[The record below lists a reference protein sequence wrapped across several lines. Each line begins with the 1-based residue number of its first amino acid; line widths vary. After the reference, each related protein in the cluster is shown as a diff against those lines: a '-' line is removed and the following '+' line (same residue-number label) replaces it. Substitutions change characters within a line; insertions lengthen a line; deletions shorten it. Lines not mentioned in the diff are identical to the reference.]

1 MINTDVSK
9 VAYTT
14 VSDTSHVYPVPFKV
28 LTNMETGLPALSV
41 VKGGNPLVYNQGYT
55 YTEGGVVLLNN
66 QASGEILEI
75 SQGQPF
81 TQNIDLKFG
90 LIDPEQIESGFD
102 QSVIRD
108 QQVRDMA
115 KAAQDTADAATTDA
129 ATALDTANT
138 AREQATGAYELAN
151 NANLKAITATSTANA
166 AKATAD
172 AAKTLADTAD
182 IKASKASETADM
194 AKAQAEDAS
203 QTATEAKNSSRAA
216 MTTAQSAET
225 TANAALNA
233 VADKQDI
240 IPDLATIRAGAAKGA
255 TAVQPSDIA
264 DMETKTHAA
273 ATYQPKG
280 DYATKTELTAGL
292 ATKADTTTT
301 DTLRNDVDGLGDQV
315 HEIEAKIPSDASPA
329 NQLAT
334 KGDLASIDALPA
346 QAGNAGKFLSTD
358 GTTAS
363 WEPAPGGGSSAD
375 NNGLEGDYCSKYGI
389 VDETKSGL
397 PTQGTGNQIVI
408 PAQLVMDVPGVSGLT
423 TNATAI
429 THDLVSTTDCEIFLA
444 EGTVIEATEVYW
456 QTTEPE
462 DGQTGYLAWW
472 NGTEWKFKSSDTG
485 NVWRAANAVRIAKC
499 VFTDGNLTRLC
510 FTGCRVLNK
519 QEYVPISD
527 RSMATEGSAL
537 ISFERPATAKGSLM
551 KFIHGSNTLDVGY
564 NSAGRLN
571 FAGAK
576 IMRVAAAGSDGVVHS
591 MVFYPITGTIDG
603 VASFLTPG
611 IHRVTIPET
620 NGTMAVVQA
629 QGSGETH
636 IDGVDYIV
644 SRAGKFANMPTTS
657 GTLAIAEDT
666 STTSI
671 YNTWSAKKLNDTIGN
686 VETLLNKLNTGA

>member
-9 VAYTT
+9 VVYTT
-14 VSDTSHVYPVPFKV
+14 VGDTSHVYPVPFKV

-41 VKGGNPLVYNQGYT
+41 VKGGTPSVYNKGYT
-55 YTEGGVVLLNN
+55 YTEEGVVLLNN
-66 QASGEILEI
+66 QASGETLEI
-75 SQGQPF
+75 LQGQPF

-90 LIDPEQIESGFD
+90 LIDPEQIETGFD

-108 QQVRDMA
+108 QQVRDAA
-115 KAAQDTADAATTDA
+115 KAAQATADAAATKA
-129 ATALDTANT
+129 ATALGTANT
-138 AREQATGAYELAN
+138 AKTTADTAKQTATEAKFIAEAATKKAVEAETTAN
-151 NANLKAITATSTANA
+151 NATTTANT

-172 AAKTLADTAD
+172 AAKTTAD
-182 IKASKASETADM
+182 A
-194 AKAQAEDAS
+194 
-203 QTATEAKNSSRAA
+203 
-216 MTTAQSAET
+216 AET
-225 TANAALNA
+225 TANAALDA
-233 VADKQDI
+233 VADKQDT

-255 TAVQPSDIA
+255 TAVQPSAIA

-273 ATYQPKG
+273 ETYQPKG
-280 DYATKTELTAGL
+280 DYATKA
-292 ATKADTTTT
+292 TT

-315 HEIEAKIPSDASPA
+315 HEIEAKIPGDASPA

-334 KGDLASIDALPA
+334 KGDLANVDTLPA

-397 PTQGTGNQIVI
+397 PTQGTGNQIII

-472 NGTEWKFKSSDTG
+472 NGTGWKFKSNDTG

-499 VFTDGNLTRLC
+499 VFTGGNLTRLC

-519 QEYVPISD
+519 QDYVPISD
-527 RSMATEGSAL
+527 RSMEAEDSAYVSL
-537 ISFERPATAKGSLM
+537 RVPQTAKGKL
-551 KFIHGSNTLDVGY
+551 FDCIRNVNT
-564 NSAGRLN
+564 
-571 FAGAK
+571 
-576 IMRVAAAGSDGVVHS
+576 VAAKRLTVDFNSVGDHVMVGARYYRFRYTGGDGIVGEMS
-591 MVFYPITGTIDG
+591 MHPDSGTMIGVKGFAVGADG
-603 VASFLTPG
+603 YQKVLIPTTPG
-611 IHRVTIPET
+611 V
-620 NGTMAVVQA
+620 
-629 QGSGETH
+629 
-636 IDGVDYIV
+636 
-644 SRAGKFANMPTTS
+644 
-657 GTLAIAEDT
+657 LAIAEDT
-666 STTSI
+666 SITSTT
-671 YNTWSAKKLNDTIGN
+671 NTWSAKKLNDTIGN

>member
-9 VAYTT
+9 VVYTT

-55 YTEGGVVLLNN
+55 YTEEGVVLLNN
-66 QASGEILEI
+66 QASGETLEI

-115 KAAQDTADAATTDA
+115 KTAQDTADAAATDA
-129 ATALDTANT
+129 ATALGTANT
-138 AREQATGAYELAN
+138 
-151 NANLKAITATSTANA
+151 

-172 AAKTLADTAD
+172 TAKQ
-182 IKASKASETADM
+182 AS
-194 AKAQAEDAS
+194 
-203 QTATEAKNSSRAA
+203 TEAKFIAEAA
-216 MTTAQSAET
+216 TKKAVEAET
-225 TANAALNA
+225 TANNATTTANTAKTTADTAKTTADAAQATANAALDA
-233 VADKQDI
+233 VADKQDT

-273 ATYQPKG
+273 ETYQPKG
-280 DYATKTELTAGL
+280 DYATNA
-292 ATKADTTTT
+292 TT

-315 HEIEAKIPSDASPA
+315 HEIEAKIPGDASPA

-389 VDETKSGL
+389 VDETASGL
-397 PTQGTGNQIVI
+397 PTQGTGNQIII

-462 DGQTGYLAWW
+462 DGPTGYLAWW
-472 NGTEWKFKSSDTG
+472 NGTGWKFKSNDTG

-499 VFTDGNLTRLC
+499 IFTDGALTRLC

-519 QEYVPISD
+519 QDYVPISD
-527 RSMATEGSAL
+527 RSMAAKGSAL
-537 ISFERPATAKGSLM
+537 ISFERPAAAKGSLM
-551 KFIHGSNTLDVGY
+551 TFIHGSNTLDVRY
-564 NSAGRLN
+564 DSPGRLN
-571 FAGAK
+571 FAGVK
-576 IMRVAAAGSDGVVHS
+576 IMRVAAAGSDGVEHS
-591 MVFYPITGTIDG
+591 MIFYPITGNIDG
-603 VASFLTPG
+603 VASFSTPG
-611 IHRVTIPET
+611 IHNITIPET
-620 NGTMAVVQA
+620 SGTMAVVQA

-636 IDGVDYIV
+636 IDGLDYIV
-644 SRAGKFANMPTTS
+644 SRAGALATLPTTS

>member
-1 MINTDVSK
+1 MVNTDVAK
-9 VAYTT
+9 VIYTT
-14 VSDTSHVYPVPFKV
+14 VADHTHVYPVPFRV
-28 LTNMETGLPALSV
+28 LDNMDTGLPALSV
-41 VKGGNPLVYNQGYT
+41 TLGNHQLVYNKGYT
-55 YTEGGVVLLNN
+55 YSTEGVTLLG
-66 QASGEILEI
+66 SGAGGQTLEI

-108 QQVRDMA
+108 QQIRDAA
-115 KAAQDTADAATTDA
+115 KAAQDTADAAATDA
-129 ATALDTANT
+129 ATALGTANT
-138 AREQATGAYELAN
+138 
-151 NANLKAITATSTANA
+151 

-172 AAKTLADTAD
+172 AAKTLADAAD
-182 IKASKASETADM
+182 IKASKASETADR
-194 AKAQAEDAS
+194 AKAQAEGAS
-203 QTATEAKNSSRAA
+203 QAATEAKNSSRAA

-225 TANAALNA
+225 TANAALDA
-233 VADKQDI
+233 VADKQDT

-255 TAVQPSDIA
+255 TAVQPSAIA

-273 ATYQPKG
+273 ETYQPKG
-280 DYATKTELTAGL
+280 DYATTA
-292 ATKADTTTT
+292 TT

-315 HEIEAKIPSDASPA
+315 HEIEAKIPGDASA
-329 NQLAT
+329 GNQLAT

-363 WEPAPGGGSSAD
+363 WKPAPGGGSSAD
-375 NNGLEGDYCSKYGI
+375 DNGLEGDYCSKYGI

-472 NGTEWKFKSSDTG
+472 NGTGWKFKSNDTG

-499 VFTDGNLTRLC
+499 VFTGGNLTRLC

-519 QEYVPISD
+519 QEWLPKSGITQTNSFVYDVVVGKTSHSYRIYMSGVSNQVML
-527 RSMATEGSAL
+527 SMGDANL
-537 ISFERPATAKGSLM
+537 SFYYTTVGTINSEDKIANTLYAVDPAVDSFLGRQRDPWAGIYTKTINAGADNAVITVPAT
-551 KFIHGSNTLDVGY
+551 
-564 NSAGRLN
+564 R
-571 FAGAK
+571 
-576 IMRVAAAGSDGVVHS
+576 
-591 MVFYPITGTIDG
+591 
-603 VASFLTPG
+603 
-611 IHRVTIPET
+611 
-620 NGTMAVVQA
+620 GTMAVIQA
-629 QGSGETH
+629 LGSGDTH

-644 SRAGKFANMPTTS
+644 SRAGKFATLPTIS
-657 GTLAIAEDT
+657 GVLAVADDS
-666 STTSI
+666 STTSL

>member
-9 VAYTT
+9 VVYTT
-14 VSDTSHVYPVPFKV
+14 VGDTSHVYPVPFKV

-41 VKGGNPLVYNQGYT
+41 VKGGGPLVYNKGYT
-55 YTEGGVVLLNN
+55 YTEEGVVLLNN
-66 QASGEILEI
+66 QASGETLEI
-75 SQGQPF
+75 LQGQPF

-90 LIDPEQIESGFD
+90 LIDPEQIETGFD

-108 QQVRDMA
+108 QQVRDAA
-115 KAAQDTADAATTDA
+115 KAAQATADAAATKAT
-129 ATALDTANT
+129 TALDTANT
-138 AREQATGAYELAN
+138 AKTTADTAKQTATEAKFIAEAATKKAVEAETTAN
-151 NANLKAITATSTANA
+151 NATTTANT

-172 AAKTLADTAD
+172 AAKTTAD
-182 IKASKASETADM
+182 A
-194 AKAQAEDAS
+194 
-203 QTATEAKNSSRAA
+203 
-216 MTTAQSAET
+216 AET
-225 TANAALNA
+225 TANAALDA
-233 VADKQDI
+233 VADKQDT

-255 TAVQPSDIA
+255 TAVQPSAIA

-273 ATYQPKG
+273 ETYQPKG
-280 DYATKTELTAGL
+280 DYATKA
-292 ATKADTTTT
+292 TT

-315 HEIEAKIPSDASPA
+315 HEIEAKIPGDASPA

-334 KGDLASIDALPA
+334 KGDLANVDTLPA

-397 PTQGTGNQIVI
+397 PTQGTGNQIII

-472 NGTEWKFKSSDTG
+472 NGTGWKFKSNDTG

-499 VFTDGNLTRLC
+499 VFTGGNLTRLC

-519 QEYVPISD
+519 QDYVPISD

-537 ISFERPATAKGSLM
+537 ISFERPAAAKGSLM
-551 KFIHGSNTLDVGY
+551 TFTHGSNTLDVRY
-564 NSAGRLN
+564 DSPGRLN

-591 MVFYPITGTIDG
+591 MLFYPMTGNIDG

-611 IHRVTIPET
+611 AYKITIPET
-620 NGTMAVVQA
+620 SGTMAVIQA
-629 QGSGETH
+629 LGSGETH
-636 IDGVDYIV
+636 IDGLDYIV
-644 SRAGKFANMPTTS
+644 SRAGKFANLPTTS

-686 VETLLNKLNTGA
+686 VKTLLNKLNTGA

>member
-9 VAYTT
+9 VVYTT
-14 VSDTSHVYPVPFKV
+14 VGDTSHVYPVPFKV

-41 VKGGNPLVYNQGYT
+41 VKGGNPLVYNKGYT
-55 YTEGGVVLLNN
+55 YTEEGVVLLNN
-66 QASGEILEI
+66 QASGETLEI

-115 KAAQDTADAATTDA
+115 KTAQDTADEAATDA
-129 ATALDTANT
+129 ATALGTANT

-151 NANLKAITATSTANA
+151 NANLKAITATATANT
-166 AKATAD
+166 AKTTAD
-172 AAKTLADTAD
+172 DAKTLADAAD
-182 IKASKASETADM
+182 IKASKASETADI
-194 AKAQAEDAS
+194 AKAQAEGAS
-203 QTATEAKNSSRAA
+203 QTATEAKLSSREA

-225 TANAALNA
+225 TANAALDA

-273 ATYQPKG
+273 ETYQPKG
-280 DYATKTELTAGL
+280 DYATKA
-292 ATKADTTTT
+292 TT

-315 HEIEAKIPSDASPA
+315 HEIEAKIPGDASPA

-397 PTQGTGNQIVI
+397 PTQGKGNQIVV

-472 NGTEWKFKSSDTG
+472 NGTGWQFKSNDTG

-510 FTGCRVLNK
+510 FTGCRVLNE
-519 QEYVPISD
+519 QEWLPKSGITQKNSFLYNVVVGKTSHPYSIYMSGTSNQVLL
-527 RSMATEGSAL
+527 SMGDAGLSFFHTTVGTINSEDKIANAL
-537 ISFERPATAKGSLM
+537 YAGDLNFDSFLGIQRTPWAGIYTKTINAGADNAVITVPATK
-551 KFIHGSNTLDVGY
+551 
-564 NSAGRLN
+564 
-571 FAGAK
+571 
-576 IMRVAAAGSDGVVHS
+576 
-591 MVFYPITGTIDG
+591 
-603 VASFLTPG
+603 
-611 IHRVTIPET
+611 
-620 NGTMAVVQA
+620 GTMAVVQTA
-629 QGSGETH
+629 GSGETH

-644 SRAGKFANMPTTS
+644 SRAGKFANLPTTS
-657 GTLAIAEDT
+657 GTLAIADDL
-666 STTSI
+666 STTSL
-671 YNTWSAKKLNDTIGN
+671 YNTWSAKKLNNTIGN